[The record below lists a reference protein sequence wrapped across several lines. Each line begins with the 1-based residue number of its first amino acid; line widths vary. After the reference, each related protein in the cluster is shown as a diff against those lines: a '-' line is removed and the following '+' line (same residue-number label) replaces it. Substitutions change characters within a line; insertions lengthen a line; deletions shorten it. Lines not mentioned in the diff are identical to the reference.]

1 MSIVGTSWTVVVTD
15 KRSRKLSQSMDDFD
29 GSINGHS
36 YTVLNF
42 ILSSVSSQRFNLDL
56 YNQKHKIITYT
67 EFSYTELLN
76 VYELH
81 NDRPLHCV
89 WLMVY

>member
-1 MSIVGTSWTVVVTD
+1 MSIVGTSWTVVITD

-42 ILSSVSSQRFNLDL
+42 ILYGDKSTVEKSIKKKKIKKNREFLL
-56 YNQKHKIITYT
+56 Y
-67 EFSYTELLN
+67 
-76 VYELH
+76 
-81 NDRPLHCV
+81 
-89 WLMVY
+89 